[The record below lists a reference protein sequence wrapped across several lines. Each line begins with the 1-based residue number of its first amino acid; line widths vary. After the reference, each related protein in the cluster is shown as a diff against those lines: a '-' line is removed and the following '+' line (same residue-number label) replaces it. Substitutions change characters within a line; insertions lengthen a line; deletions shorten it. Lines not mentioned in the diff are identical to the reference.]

1 MERAERC
8 LFLPDL
14 AATRALAARVAGH
27 LEPGSVVLLEGDL
40 GAGKSEFARAV
51 IHALAGEPIT
61 VPSPT
66 FTLLQ
71 SYALPALEVG
81 HADLYRIAE
90 PGEIAEIGLEECW
103 RHGALLVEWPE
114 RAPLAVAG
122 RAPDHCPLRRA
133 RPGRGGTM
141 RSPGRQRAMGGRAAG
156 PRGGSGA
163 GLSSAR

>member
-1 MERAERC
+1 MERAETS

-14 AATRALAARVAGH
+14 PATQFLAARVAAL

-51 IHALAGEPIT
+51 IHALAGERIT

-71 SYALPALEVG
+71 SYALPVLEVG
-81 HADLYRIAE
+81 HADLYRITDAS
-90 PGEIAEIGLEECW
+90 EIAEIGLAECW

-114 RAPLAVAG
+114 RAPWLWPAERLTVLLAADPDRGMEARCAQLSGSG
-122 RAPDHCPLRRA
+122 RWAALLSDL
-133 RPGRGGTM
+133 
-141 RSPGRQRAMGGRAAG
+141 AAG
-156 PRGGSGA
+156 
-163 GLSSAR
+163 SAPV